1 MAFGAPR
8 VPTYGTLLALASREL
23 HGLALDSPR
32 ASVPAPIPAPTP
44 QLFYLSRPLAYSDV

>member
-44 QLFYLSRPLAYSDV
+44 QLFYLSRPLTYSDV